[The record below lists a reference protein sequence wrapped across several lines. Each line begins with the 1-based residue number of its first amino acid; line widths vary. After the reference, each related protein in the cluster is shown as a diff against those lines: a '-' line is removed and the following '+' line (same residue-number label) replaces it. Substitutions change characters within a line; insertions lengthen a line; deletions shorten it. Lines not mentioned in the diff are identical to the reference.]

1 MKYIV
6 SLYSEDAPT
15 QTGDITHV
23 IFEGHYSDIDL
34 FAENYWASLG
44 LDGVVS
50 FTYSTLYSVPVFKM
64 RPPLDKMSQ
73 YEKVSP

>member
-6 SLYSEDAPT
+6 SLYCENGPT

-23 IFEGHYSDIDL
+23 IFEGRYADIDL
-34 FAENYWASLG
+34 FAENYWDTLG

-50 FTYSTLYSVPVFKM
+50 YTY
-64 RPPLDKMSQ
+64 
-73 YEKVSP
+73 

>member
-6 SLYSEDAPT
+6 SLYSEDGPT

-23 IFEGHYSDIDL
+23 IFEGHYTEIDL
-34 FAENYWASLG
+34 FAENYWSSLG
-44 LDGVVS
+44 VDGAVS
-50 FTYSTLYSVPVFKM
+50 YTYSTLSCVPTYKM
-64 RPPLDKMSQ
+64 RNLDKMSQ